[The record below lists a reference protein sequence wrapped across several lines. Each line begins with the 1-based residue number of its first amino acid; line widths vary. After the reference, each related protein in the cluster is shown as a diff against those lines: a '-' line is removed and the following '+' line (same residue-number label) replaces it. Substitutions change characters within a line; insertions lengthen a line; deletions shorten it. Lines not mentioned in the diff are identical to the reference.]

1 LPTNH
6 LDTAHSLYKSG
17 RVQLKLSHT
26 RTDPHVEEKR
36 SHRLSFD
43 VPFADVKPPDG
54 VPVCTLRVIRLSIEI
69 SRTNQPPRSKKARCP
84 IEREDKGEGGGD
96 KTAFLQD
103 GWYLRGLQELSQPC
117 SWPGDMILLSGR
129 PDPTKATFIQL
140 DDKKE
145 VPIFIP
151 NNLTRTSC
159 LRKRSAES
167 ALHEVNSTVDS
178 TVEQHSELNFGQIME
193 LLDAAVRMTICRNPL
208 KISSGVKVKASSFG
222 ARLAEIAPSLWSPDY
237 LPV

>member
-1 LPTNH
+1 MPTNH
-6 LDTAHSLYKSG
+6 LDTTHSSYKSG
-17 RVQLKLSHT
+17 RVQLKVSHT
-26 RTDPHVEEKR
+26 RTDLDVEEKR
-36 SHRLSFD
+36 SHRLSSD

-54 VPVCTLRVIRLSIEI
+54 VPICALRAVCLSIEI
-69 SRTNQPPRSKKARCP
+69 SRTKQAPRSKRARCP
-84 IEREDKGEGGGD
+84 IERENEGEGKGN
-96 KTAFLQD
+96 KTALLQD
-103 GWYLRGLQELSQPC
+103 HWYLWGLEELPQPC
-117 SWPGDMILLSGR
+117 SWPGDVILLSGR
-129 PDPTKATFIQL
+129 TDPPKVTFVQL
-140 DDKKE
+140 GDKKE
-145 VPIFIP
+145 VPIFTP
-151 NNLTRTSC
+151 NDLTRTSC
-159 LRKRSAES
+159 LRKRLAES

>member
-1 LPTNH
+1 M
-6 LDTAHSLYKSG
+6 YKSG

-26 RTDPHVEEKR
+26 RTDPDVEEKR

-43 VPFADVKPPDG
+43 IPFADVKPPDG
-54 VPVCTLRVIRLSIEI
+54 VPVCTLRAIYLSIEI
-69 SRTNQPPRSKKARCP
+69 SRTKQPPRSKKARCS
-84 IEREDKGEGGGD
+84 IERENKGEGKGN

-117 SWPGDMILLSGR
+117 SWPGDMILSGR
-129 PDPTKATFIQL
+129 ADPTKATFIQL
-140 DDKKE
+140 DDEKE
-145 VPIFIP
+145 VPTFTL
-151 NNLTRTSC
+151 NGLTRASC
-159 LRKRSAES
+159 LRRRSAES
-167 ALHEVNSTVDS
+167 ALHE
-178 TVEQHSELNFGQIME
+178 VEQHSELNFGQIME

>member
-1 LPTNH
+1 MPTNH
-6 LDTAHSLYKSG
+6 PDTAHSLCKSG

-26 RTDPHVEEKR
+26 RTDPNVEEKR

-69 SRTNQPPRSKKARCP
+69 SGTNQPPRSKKARCP
-84 IEREDKGEGGGD
+84 IELENKGEGKGN

-103 GWYLRGLQELSQPC
+103 GWHLRGLQELSQPC

-129 PDPTKATFIQL
+129 SDPTEATFIQL

-145 VPIFIP
+145 VPIFTP
-151 NNLTRTSC
+151 NDLTRTSC
-159 LRKRSAES
+159 LCKRSVES
-167 ALHEVNSTVDS
+167 ALHDVNS

-208 KISSGVKVKASSFG
+208 KISSGVKVKASSFD

>member
-1 LPTNH
+1 MPTNH
-6 LDTAHSLYKSG
+6 LDTTRSSHKSG
-17 RVQLKLSHT
+17 RVELELSHI
-26 RTDPHVEEKR
+26 RTDPDVEKKR

-54 VPVCTLRVIRLSIEI
+54 VPVCALRAVCLSIEI
-69 SRTNQPPRSKKARCP
+69 SRTKQPPRSKKARCR
-84 IEREDKGEGGGD
+84 IEHENKGEGKGN
-96 KTAFLQD
+96 KIAFLQD
-103 GWYLRGLQELSQPC
+103 GWYLRDLEELSQTC

-129 PDPTKATFIQL
+129 SDPTKATFIQL

-145 VPIFIP
+145 VSIFTP
-151 NNLTRTSC
+151 NDLTRTSC

-178 TVEQHSELNFGQIME
+178 IMEQHSEFNFGQIME
-193 LLDAAVRMTICRNPL
+193 LLDVAVRMTICRNPL

>member
-1 LPTNH
+1 
-6 LDTAHSLYKSG
+6 
-17 RVQLKLSHT
+17 
-26 RTDPHVEEKR
+26 
-36 SHRLSFD
+36 
-43 VPFADVKPPDG
+43 
-54 VPVCTLRVIRLSIEI
+54 
-69 SRTNQPPRSKKARCP
+69 
-84 IEREDKGEGGGD
+84 
-96 KTAFLQD
+96 
-103 GWYLRGLQELSQPC
+103 
-117 SWPGDMILLSGR
+117 MILLSGQT
-129 PDPTKATFIQL
+129 DPTKATFIQL

-145 VPIFIP
+145 VPIFTP
-151 NNLTRTSC
+151 NDVTQTSC

>member
-1 LPTNH
+1 
-6 LDTAHSLYKSG
+6 
-17 RVQLKLSHT
+17 
-26 RTDPHVEEKR
+26 
-36 SHRLSFD
+36 
-43 VPFADVKPPDG
+43 
-54 VPVCTLRVIRLSIEI
+54 
-69 SRTNQPPRSKKARCP
+69 
-84 IEREDKGEGGGD
+84 
-96 KTAFLQD
+96 
-103 GWYLRGLQELSQPC
+103 
-117 SWPGDMILLSGR
+117 MILLSGR
-129 PDPTKATFIQL
+129 ADPTKATFIQL

-151 NNLTRTSC
+151 NGLIRTSC

-167 ALHEVNSTVDS
+167 ALHEVNS